1 MNIAELIVKV
11 VRATANN
18 PYYASGTE
26 LHSSKRPTFGKQGG
40 AGGSSHV
47 HTGTNGQAVDPFSGN
62 AASCEASGEGYT
74 STGKGGAGASGTGGI
89 TKIVQTRITSRRR
102 DEEGDEDGS
111 SESSTRNLQ
120 HHHGHGSSFG

>member
-40 AGGSSHV
+40 GSSHV

-62 AASCEASGEGYT
+62 TASCEASGEGYT
-74 STGKGGAGASGTGGI
+74 TGKGGGGASGPGGI